1 MKKYLLIA
9 VVVLAVIMSACAP
22 VNTESEKEQETSAPI
37 IKIINDTPEKFESN
51 IQGEFLLLDVR
62 TQGEYD
68 EGHIEGTELIPVDE
82 LASRLDEI
90 EEYKDLPVL
99 VYCRSGNRSITAS
112 NILIENGFEEVHN
125 LLGGI
130 GAWNNYKGE

>member
-1 MKKYLLIA
+1 MKKYLIA
-9 VVVLAVIMSACAP
+9 LVVLVAVFTSACSTIDQAP
-22 VNTESEKEQETSAPI
+22 TTDDKPNEVEPE
-37 IKIINDTPEKFESN
+37 IINNTPEEFESFM
-51 IQGEFLLLDVR
+51 QGEYLLLDVR

-68 EGHIEGTELIPVDE
+68 EGHINDPTLIAVDVLE
-82 LASRLDEI
+82 SRLSEI

-99 VYCRSGNRSITAS
+99 VYCRSGNRSVSAS
-112 NILIENGFEEVHN
+112 NILLENGFTEVHN